1 MKIFLFLIIMTSA
14 LSCQGPSGE
23 RAVTGEA
30 GKAER
35 IPENYTVFTVDTGKS
50 TIEWIGARPASQHN
64 GTVSISDGYLMV
76 TNGEIAG
83 GEFVIDLTSII
94 VLDIPDP
101 SRNARLVSHLE
112 SDDFFDT
119 ENHPEARFDIT
130 GVERVENSPDRYT
143 THRITGN
150 LQMRGI
156 TRSVSFGATV
166 DLSGERV
173 AANSVRFLIDRTQ
186 WGVNYQ
192 SNTIFANLADRFI
205 LDDICTYRL
214 TLLLFGHRDGTLN
227 CRSRAGNVIRIT
239 INKH

>member
-1 MKIFLFLIIMTSA
+1 MKNFIILILTIFI

-30 GKAER
+30 GRAER
-35 IPENYTVFTVDTGKS
+35 IAENYTLFTVDTGNS
-50 TIEWIGARPASQHN
+50 LIEWVGARPASQHN
-64 GTVSISDGYLMV
+64 GTVSVSEGYLMV
-76 TNGEIAG
+76 SDGEIAG

-94 VLDIPDP
+94 VLDIPDA

-119 ENHPEARFDIT
+119 ENHPEARFEIT
-130 GVERVENSPDRYT
+130 GVERIKDPDT
-143 THRITGN
+143 GITHRITGN

-156 TRSVSFGATV
+156 TRSVTFDASV

-173 AANSVRFLIDRTQ
+173 AAQSVRFLIDRTQ

-205 LDDICTYRL
+205 LDDIAL
-214 TLLLFGHRDGTLN
+214 TVNLTAFQ
-227 CRSRAGNVIRIT
+227 SP
-239 INKH
+239 